1 MIKPTWA
8 DSISDKA
15 PGKLVRTTEG
25 AMAFVPNP
33 LPVGLALTDD
43 IHRLIAEARARL
55 GELKGIGSLCQN
67 PALFV
72 RGLQTREAAASSRI
86 EGTRTTNE
94 EALASQVAAVD
105 IPNESDAREVDNY
118 VKALRQGVGA
128 LAQGRRIN
136 VSLLNAL
143 HQTLL
148 TGVRGQQS
156 QPGKIR
162 EVQNYVA
169 GSSDGIHEARFI
181 PPPPLKVG
189 ECLDDLQRYID
200 TPSPDDPIVRAAL
213 VHYQFETIHPF
224 EDGNGRIGRALIAL
238 QTIQEKLQDQPL
250 LFISSGIEARKR
262 EYCDRLLAVS
272 MQGDYPAWVAFF
284 ARAMI
289 DAAEDTASRIHRMVA
304 TTRKFREKLRTCTT
318 PHPANLL
325 VKLEEYPFL
334 TVKSAREFLGISGAA
349 TADAIA
355 VLEKHKILDRAKFKI
370 RREGRGRPPALYY
383 CEEILNI
390 LA

>member
-169 GSSDGIHEARFI
+169 GSSGATGNI
-181 PPPPLKVG
+181 G
-189 ECLDDLQRYID
+189 D
-200 TPSPDDPIVRAAL
+200 TFVRA
-213 VHYQFETIHPF
+213 H
-224 EDGNGRIGRALIAL
+224 G
-238 QTIQEKLQDQPL
+238 
-250 LFISSGIEARKR
+250 
-262 EYCDRLLAVS
+262 
-272 MQGDYPAWVAFF
+272 
-284 ARAMI
+284 
-289 DAAEDTASRIHRMVA
+289 
-304 TTRKFREKLRTCTT
+304 
-318 PHPANLL
+318 
-325 VKLEEYPFL
+325 
-334 TVKSAREFLGISGAA
+334 
-349 TADAIA
+349 
-355 VLEKHKILDRAKFKI
+355 
-370 RREGRGRPPALYY
+370 
-383 CEEILNI
+383 
-390 LA
+390 